1 MKLSKCLFF
10 VLTVFVYMAVTPVFA
25 QQILPFPPEPS
36 ASYQGRNLQESEH
49 KWRTEKSHLPD
60 NPPNIIILMLDDAGF
75 GHPDTFGGG
84 INTPALSRLAD
95 EGISYNAFHTTAQC
109 SPTRASLLTGRNQ
122 HRVGAG
128 VIAEFAS
135 DWDGY
140 IGTIPKTSAT
150 LAKVLG
156 YYGYNTSAF
165 GKWHNTPANQTT
177 AMGPF
182 DRWPTG
188 LGFDYFYG
196 FMGGETSQY
205 EPRLFENT
213 NPVEP
218 EHSEDYHL
226 TTDMTD
232 KAIKWMR
239 QQRTY
244 TPDKP
249 FFLYWTP
256 GATHGPHQVHKKWI
270 KKYAGKFDKGWDAY
284 RKEIFDNQKKS
295 GWIPK
300 DAEFTARPETMRAW
314 NSLSD
319 REKKFQ
325 ARLMEVYAGFL
336 EHTDTEANRLID
348 ELEQLGIR
356 ENTLIFYVFTDNGAS
371 AEGLRGTIA
380 ELLSLNGIPD
390 LVSVEEQMDILD
402 KEYGGLESLGG
413 PLLDNMYSAE
423 WAWAGNSPFKY
434 TKLVASYFGG
444 TRTPLVISWPKS
456 IKPDN
461 TPRSQFHHVN
471 DIVPT
476 IYEILDITPPLY
488 VDGHP
493 QDPIDGISMTY
504 TFDKPKSET
513 EKKVQYFEIMG
524 SRGVYFDGWFAAAFG
539 PRTPWLATLEGIDKW
554 NPDQDKWELHNLN
567 EDFTQAHDL
576 ADKHPEK
583 LAQMKEIFAVEAAK
597 NNVFPIGGGLFA
609 ILNPDQIISTGQ
621 TEWHFSGDMTRTPEF
636 TAPKIGARSNTV
648 VVDLELEENASGVLY
663 ALGGMSG
670 GVTLY
675 MDNGELVYEYNSLSV
690 SRSKIRSGKKIATG
704 HVKIKVQTTFTS
716 KKPGDPANVVLS
728 VNDKEVTKGKIELTI
743 PLTFTA
749 TESFDVGVD
758 LGSPVSLDYFQ
769 KAPFK
774 FTEGTIN
781 DVHITY

>member
-1 MKLSKCLFF
+1 MKLSNYLFF

-60 NPPNIIILMLDDAGF
+60 DAPNIIILMIDDVGF
-75 GHPDTFGGG
+75 GHPNTFGGE
-84 INTPALSRLAD
+84 INTPALSRLSE
-95 EGISYNAFHTTAQC
+95 EGISYNAFHTTAMC
-109 SPTRASLLTGRNQ
+109 SPTRASLLTGRN
-122 HRVGAG
+122 HHHVGAG
-128 VIAEFAS
+128 VIAEMAS
-135 DWDGY
+135 DFDGY
-140 IGTIPKTSAT
+140 IGTIPNTSAT

-196 FMGGETSQY
+196 FIAGETSQY

-244 TPDKP
+244 APNKP

-256 GATHGPHQVHKKWI
+256 GATHGPHHVHKKWI
-270 KKYAGKFDKGWDAY
+270 KKYAGKFDEGWDAY
-284 RKEIFDNQKKS
+284 RKAIFDNQKES
-295 GWIPK
+295 GWIPE
-300 DAEFTARPETMRAW
+300 DAEFTPRPETMRAW

-325 ARLMEVYAGFL
+325 ARLMEVFAGFL

-348 ELEQLGIR
+348 ELERLGIR
-356 ENTLIFYVFTDNGAS
+356 ENTLIFYVLGDNGAS
-371 AEGLRGTIA
+371 AEGLRGTIS
-380 ELLSLNGIPD
+380 ELLSLNSIPD

-434 TKLVASYFGG
+434 TKLVASHFGG

-456 IKPDN
+456 IKPDKK
-461 TPRSQFHHVN
+461 PRSQFHHVN

-476 IYEILDITPPLY
+476 IYDILDITPPLY

-493 QDPIDGISMTY
+493 QDRIDGISMAY
-504 TFDKPKSET
+504 TFDNPKSET

-524 SRGVYFDGWFAAAFG
+524 SRGVYFDGWFACTFG
-539 PRTPWLATLEGIDKW
+539 PRTPWLAKIGDIYNW
-554 NPDQDKWELHNLN
+554 NPDDDKWELYNLE

-576 ADKHPEK
+576 ADKYPEK

-597 NNVFPIGGGLFA
+597 NNVFPIGGGL
-609 ILNPDQIISTGQ
+609 ISVLYPDQQVSTGQ
-621 TEWHFSGDMTRTPEF
+621 TEWHFFGGMTRTPEF
-636 TAPKIGARSNTV
+636 TAPKIGSRNNTV
-648 VVDLELEENASGVLY
+648 VVDLELKKNASGVLY

-675 MDNGELVYEYNSLSV
+675 MDKGKLIYEYNSLSV
-690 SRSKIRSGKKIATG
+690 KRTKIRSGKKIATG
-704 HVKIKVQTTFTS
+704 HVKIKVQTIFTS
-716 KKPGDPANVVLS
+716 KKIGDPADVILS
-728 VNDKEVTKGKIELTI
+728 VNGKEVTKGTVGLTI
-743 PLTFTA
+743 PSAFTA
-749 TESFDVGVD
+749 SETFDVGID
-758 LGSPVSLDYFQ
+758 LGSPVSYDYYE

-774 FTEGTIN
+774 FEAGTIN
-781 DVHITY
+781 EVYITY

>member
-1 MKLSKCLFF
+1 M
-10 VLTVFVYMAVTPVFA
+10 TVTPVFA
-25 QQILPFPPEPS
+25 QQILPISPEPS

-49 KWRTEKSHLPD
+49 TWRTEKSHLPE
-60 NPPNIIILMLDDAGF
+60 NPPNIIILMLDDVGF
-75 GHPDTFGGG
+75 GQPNTFGGG
-84 INTPALSRLAD
+84 INTPALSRLAK

-109 SPTRASLLTGRNQ
+109 SPTRASLLTGRNH

-128 VIAEFAS
+128 VITEMAS

-140 IGTIPKTSAT
+140 IGTIPKTSAP
-150 LAKVLG
+150 LGKVLG
-156 YYGYNTSAF
+156 HYGYNTSAF

-188 LGFDYFYG
+188 MGFDYFYG
-196 FMGGETSQY
+196 FIGGETSQY

-218 EHSEDYHL
+218 EHSEDYNL

-239 QQRTY
+239 QQRTFAS
-244 TPDKP
+244 DKP
-249 FFLYWTP
+249 FFLYWAP
-256 GATHGPHQVHKKWI
+256 GATHGPHQVHKKMI
-270 KKYAGKFDKGWDAY
+270 KKYAGKFDKGWDVY
-284 RKEIFDNQKKS
+284 RKEIFDRQKKS

-300 DAEFTARPETMRAW
+300 NTEFTARPEKMRAW

-325 ARLMEVYAGFL
+325 ARLMEVFAGFL
-336 EHTDTEANRLID
+336 EHADTEANRLID

-356 ENTLIFYVFTDNGAS
+356 ENTLIFYVFSDNGAS
-371 AEGLRGTIA
+371 AEGLQGTIS
-380 ELLSLNGIPD
+380 EMLSLNSIPD
-390 LVSVEEQMDILD
+390 LFSVKDQMDILD
-402 KEYGGLESLGG
+402 KEYGGLETLGG
-413 PLLDNMYSAE
+413 PLLDHMYSAE
-423 WAWAGNSPFKY
+423 WAWAGDTPFKY
-434 TKLVASYFGG
+434 TKLVASDFGG

-461 TPRSQFHHVN
+461 IPRSQFHHVN

-476 IYEILDITPPLY
+476 IYDILDITPPLY

-493 QDPIDGISMTY
+493 QDPIDGISMAY

-524 SRGVYFDGWFAAAFG
+524 SRGVYFDGWFAGAFG
-539 PRTPWLATLEGIDKW
+539 PRIPWVASVEGIDKW
-554 NPDQDKWELHNLN
+554 NPDHDKWELYNLK
-567 EDFTQAHDL
+567 EDFNQAHDL
-576 ADKHPEK
+576 ADEYPEK

-597 NNVFPIGGGLFA
+597 NNVFPIGAGLFVM
-609 ILNPDQIISTGQ
+609 LYPDQIISTGQ

-663 ALGGMSG
+663 ALGGISG

-675 MDNGELVYEYNSLSV
+675 MDNGELVYEYNALSV
-690 SRSKIRSGKKIATG
+690 SRSKIRSDKKIATG

-716 KKPGDPANVVLS
+716 RKPGDPANVVLS
-728 VNDKEVTKGKIELTI
+728 VNDKEVTKGKIALTI
-743 PLTFTA
+743 PLVFTA

-758 LGSPVSLDYFQ
+758 LGSPVSLDYF
-769 KAPFK
+769 KKVPFK

-781 DVHITY
+781 DVHIIY

>member
-10 VLTVFVYMAVTPVFA
+10 ILLAFIYSAVTPVFA

-49 KWRTEKSHLPD
+49 KWRTKKSHLPD
-60 NPPNIIILMLDDAGF
+60 DPPNIVIMMIDDVGF
-75 GHPDTFGGG
+75 GHPNTFGGG

-95 EGISYNAFHTTAQC
+95 EGISYNAFHTTAIC

-128 VIAEFAS
+128 VIGEFAS

-140 IGTIPKTSAT
+140 IGTIPDTSAT

-177 AMGPF
+177 AMGLF

-196 FMGGETSQY
+196 FIAGETSQY

-218 EHSEDYHL
+218 EHSEEYHL
-226 TTDMTD
+226 TTDMTN

-270 KKYAGKFDKGWDAY
+270 EKYAGKFDKGWDAY
-284 RKEIFDNQKKS
+284 RKTIFDKQKKS

-348 ELEQLGIR
+348 ELEKLGIR
-356 ENTLIFYVFTDNGAS
+356 ENTLIFYVLADNGAS
-371 AEGLRGTIA
+371 AEGLRGTIS
-380 ELLSLNGIPD
+380 ELLSLNSIPD
-390 LVSVEEQMDILD
+390 LVSVEEQMDILNN
-402 KEYGGLESLGG
+402 EYGGLESLGG

-434 TKLVASYFGG
+434 TKLVASHFGG

-476 IYEILDITPPLY
+476 IYQLLDITPPLY

-504 TFDKPKSET
+504 TFENPKSET
-513 EKKVQYFEIMG
+513 EKKVQYFENMG

-554 NPDQDKWELHNLN
+554 NPDEDKWELYNLK

-576 ADKHPEK
+576 ANKYPEK

-609 ILNPDQIISTGQ
+609 MINPDQVISTGQ
-621 TEWHFSGDMTRTPEF
+621 TEWHFFGDMTRTPEF
-636 TAPKIGARSNTV
+636 TAPKIGSRNNTV
-648 VVDLELEENASGVLY
+648 VVDLELEENANGVLY

-675 MDNGELVYEYNSLSV
+675 MDNGELMYEYNSLSV
-690 SRSKIRSGKKIATG
+690 RRSKIRTDGKIATG
-704 HVKIKVQTTFTS
+704 HVKIKVQTVFTS
-716 KKPGDPANVVLS
+716 QKFGDPANIILS
-728 VNDKEVTKGKIELTI
+728 VNGKEVKKGTVELTI
-743 PLTFTA
+743 PFAFTA
-749 TESFDVGVD
+749 SESFDVGVD
-758 LGSPVSLDYFQ
+758 LGSPVSYDYFK

-774 FTEGTIN
+774 FAGGTIN
-781 DVHITY
+781 DVHIKY

>member
-1 MKLSKCLFF
+1 M
-10 VLTVFVYMAVTPVFA
+10 
-25 QQILPFPPEPS
+25 
-36 ASYQGRNLQESEH
+36 
-49 KWRTEKSHLPD
+49 
-60 NPPNIIILMLDDAGF
+60 
-75 GHPDTFGGG
+75 
-84 INTPALSRLAD
+84 
-95 EGISYNAFHTTAQC
+95 
-109 SPTRASLLTGRNQ
+109 
-122 HRVGAG
+122 
-128 VIAEFAS
+128 AS
-135 DWDGY
+135 DFDGY
-140 IGTIPKTSAT
+140 FGTIPNSSAT

-156 YYGYNTSAF
+156 YYGYSTSAF

-196 FMGGETSQY
+196 FIAGETSQY

-213 NPVEP
+213 NPIEP
-218 EHSEDYHL
+218 EHSADYHL

-244 TPDKP
+244 APDKP

-256 GATHGPHQVHKKWI
+256 GATHGPHHVHKKWI
-270 KKYAGKFDKGWDAY
+270 KKYEGKFDEGWDAY
-284 RKEIFDNQKKS
+284 RKATFDKQKAS

-348 ELEQLGIR
+348 ELEHLGIR
-356 ENTLIFYVFTDNGAS
+356 DNTLIFYVLADNGAS

-380 ELLSLNGIPD
+380 ELLSLNSLAD
-390 LVSVEEQMDILD
+390 VVSVEEQMDILD

-434 TKLVASYFGG
+434 TKLVASHFGG

-456 IKPDN
+456 IKPDKK
-461 TPRSQFHHVN
+461 PRSQFHHVN

-476 IYEILDITPPLY
+476 IYDILDITPPEY

-493 QDPIDGISMTY
+493 QDRIDGISMTY
-504 TFDKPKSET
+504 TFNNPKSET
-513 EKKVQYFEIMG
+513 KKRVQYFENMG
-524 SRGVYFDGWFAAAFG
+524 SRGVYFDGWFACTFG
-539 PRTPWLATLEGIDKW
+539 PRTPWLSRLEGIDKW
-554 NPDQDKWELHNLN
+554 NPDEDKWELYNLE
-567 EDFTQAHDL
+567 EDFTQANDL
-576 ADKHPEK
+576 ADKYPEK
-583 LAQMKEIFAVEAAK
+583 LARMKEIFAVEAAK
-597 NNVFPIGGGLFA
+597 NNVFPIGGGLFTA
-609 ILNPDQIISTGQ
+609 LYPDQQVSTGQ
-621 TEWHFSGDMTRTPEF
+621 TEWHFFGGMTRTPEF
-636 TAPKIGARSNTV
+636 TAPKIGQRNNTV
-648 VVDLELEENASGVLY
+648 VVDLELEKNASGVLY

-690 SRSKIRSGKKIATG
+690 KRTKIRSGKKIATG
-704 HVKIKVQTTFTS
+704 HVKIKVQTIFTS
-716 KKPGDPANVVLS
+716 KKIGDPADVILS
-728 VNDKEVTKGKIELTI
+728 VNGKEVTKGTVGLTI
-743 PLTFTA
+743 PSAFTA
-749 TESFDVGVD
+749 SETFDVGID
-758 LGSPVSLDYFQ
+758 LGSPVSYDYYE

-774 FTEGTIN
+774 FEAGTIN
-781 DVHITY
+781 EVYITY